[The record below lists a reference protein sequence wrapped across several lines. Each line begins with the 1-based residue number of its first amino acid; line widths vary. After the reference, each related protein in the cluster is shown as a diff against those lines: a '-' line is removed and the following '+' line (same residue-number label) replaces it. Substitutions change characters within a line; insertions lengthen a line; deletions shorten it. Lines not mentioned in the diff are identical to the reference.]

1 MRGGSRGSGRRFA
14 HLAPDGMEE
23 SRGKRGGEGGTRDK
37 RAIVDLRH
45 LQAELAAV
53 IAAGLPPEERRA
65 RVIATLKAALTR
77 GDAAI
82 RRRFETELLGTE
94 AVHGRCYLVDQILR
108 AVYHFASKYLYPP
121 GSASSG
127 ERLAMVA
134 VGGYGRGELAPFSDI
149 DLLFV
154 LPYKLT
160 PRSEQVIESILYLL
174 WDLGFKVGHAVRS
187 VDDCMRQAKAD
198 MTIRTNLLE
207 KRFLCGD
214 RALFQEL
221 QQRYRKTL
229 QGGSGIDFIDAKL
242 AERERRHARLGG
254 SRYVLEPN
262 IKDGKGGLRDLH
274 TLFWIAKYI
283 YRVNDIAELV
293 PRGVFTRSEVLRFE
307 KAENY
312 LWTLRCFLH
321 YLTGRA
327 EERLTFDLQK
337 EIAPHMGYKEHAG
350 TQDVERLMKHYFLVA
365 KDVGALTGIFCAALE
380 AERKRPS
387 ALSLASLGRRRK
399 VEGFPLERNRLTVR
413 SAEVFED
420 NPIEMLRIFK
430 VAQTHELD
438 VHPRALHWITRN
450 LRRIDHTV
458 RKDPEA
464 NAIFMD
470 ILTSEMTP
478 ETALRRMNEAGVFGR
493 FMPDFGRV
501 VAQMQYNMYHHYTVD
516 EHTIF
521 AIGVLHAIE
530 EGKLADEAPIATEVV
545 HKVLSRRV
553 LYLAVLF
560 HDIAKGRPGDHSQT
574 GAEIAQKLCPRLGLS
589 AEETETV
596 AWLVQHH
603 LAMSNTAF
611 RRDVDDPQT
620 IRDFTELVQS
630 MERLRLLLVL
640 TVADIRAVGPKTWTS
655 WKAVLL
661 RELYWRSEEVLSGGL
676 AAVASEQRVER
687 AKALLSQALG
697 DWPQVELED
706 YLARGDPAYWLT
718 FDPEAHVRHAGLVR
732 EAERAG
738 RDLIVDT
745 RIDSYREV
753 TEVTVYTPDRP
764 GLFSKIAGAL
774 AVSGATIDAAKICT
788 LTNGMALDVFY
799 VRDVAGGPLARP
811 DKLGRLAA
819 RIEQAIAGRL
829 KTNEELARRVSP
841 ISSRLSVF
849 QVQPR
854 VLIDNKASA
863 SHTVLEV
870 NGRDRPALLYRL
882 TLALSELAITI
893 RTAKISTYGE
903 RVVDV
908 FYLQNAVGGKIE
920 DPEELERIRS
930 RLLDVLADSPG
941 PAQPPGG
948 ATARREPVSPTPS
961 QRQQEAPSPADTPAE

>member
-1 MRGGSRGSGRRFA
+1 
-14 HLAPDGMEE
+14 MEE
-23 SRGKRGGEGGTRDK
+23 SRSRRDGDGETRDK
-37 RAIVDLRH
+37 RAIVDLRD
-45 LQAELAAV
+45 LEAELAAV
-53 IAAGLPPEERRA
+53 IAADLPAEERRA
-65 RVIATLKAALTR
+65 RLVATLKAAMTR
-77 GDAAI
+77 GDEAI
-82 RRRFETELLGTE
+82 RRHFETELSGTR
-94 AVHGRCYLVDQILR
+94 AVRERCTLVDQILR
-108 AVYHFASKYLYPP
+108 AVYDFASEHLYPL
-121 GSASSG
+121 GSMSSG
-127 ERLAMVA
+127 ERLALVA
-134 VGGYGRGELAPFSDI
+134 VGGYGRGELAPYSDV
-149 DLLFV
+149 DLLF
-154 LPYKLT
+154 LMPYKVT
-160 PRSEQVIESILYLL
+160 PRSEQVIESTLYLL

-207 KRFLCGD
+207 KRFLSGD
-214 RALFQEL
+214 RELFQEL
-221 QQRYRKTL
+221 WQRYQKAL
-229 QGGSGIDFIDAKL
+229 QGGTGIDFIDAKL
-242 AERERRHARLGG
+242 AERDRRHERLGG
-254 SRYVLEPN
+254 SRYLLEPN
-262 IKDGKGGLRDLH
+262 IKEGKGGLRDLH

-293 PRGVFTRSEVLRFE
+293 PRGVFTRREVLRFE

-312 LWTLRCFLH
+312 LWTLRCYLH

-327 EERLTFDLQK
+327 EERLTFDFQK
-337 EIAPHMGYKEHAG
+337 DIAPRMGYKAHAG

-365 KDVGALTGIFCAALE
+365 KDVGTLTGIFCAALE
-380 AERKRPS
+380 AEQKRPS
-387 ALSLASLGRRRK
+387 KLSLAILTRRRRID
-399 VEGFPLERNRLTVR
+399 GFPLEGNRLTVR
-413 SAEVFED
+413 SAKAFEE
-420 NPIEMLRIFK
+420 NPIEMMRIFK
-430 VAQTHELD
+430 VAQAHDLD

-450 LRRIDHTV
+450 LRRINQSV

-464 NAIFMD
+464 NTLFMD
-470 ILTSEMTP
+470 ILTSEKNP

-521 AIGVLHAIE
+521 AIGILHAIE
-530 EGKLADEAPIATEVV
+530 QGKLAEEAPIATEVV

-560 HDIAKGRPGDHSQT
+560 HDIAKGRPGDHSRT

-596 AWLVQHH
+596 AWLVLHH

-611 RRDVDDPQT
+611 RRDIDDPQT
-620 IRDFTELVQS
+620 IGDFTELVQS

-655 WKAVLL
+655 WKAALL

-676 AAVASEQRVER
+676 ATEAWEQRVER
-687 AKALLSQALG
+687 TKALLGEALD
-697 DWPQVELED
+697 DWPRAELED

-718 FDPEAHVRHAGLVR
+718 FDQEAHLRHAGLVR
-732 EAERAG
+732 QAEKAG

-745 RIDSYREV
+745 RTDSYREV
-753 TEVTVYTPDRP
+753 TEVTVYTPDQP

-799 VRDVAGGPLARP
+799 VRDITGGPLARP
-811 DKLGRLAA
+811 DKLARLSA

-829 KTNEELARRVSP
+829 KTDEELARRVSP
-841 ISSRLSVF
+841 IPSRYSVF

-854 VLIDNKASA
+854 VLVDNKASA
-863 SHTVLEV
+863 GHTVIEV

-882 TLALSELAITI
+882 TQALTELNITI
-893 RTAKISTYGE
+893 RIAKISTYGE

-908 FYLQNAVGGKIE
+908 FYLQDTAGRKIE
-920 DPEELERIRS
+920 EPDELERLRS
-930 RLLDVLADSPG
+930 RLLEVLASAPSPAKSPG
-941 PAQPPGG
+941 A
-948 ATARREPVSPTPS
+948 AAAHREPVSPTPS
-961 QRQQEAPSPADTPAE
+961 HAQPKAPSPADTPAE

>member
-1 MRGGSRGSGRRFA
+1 MEGPRSRRVG
-14 HLAPDGMEE
+14 DGE
-23 SRGKRGGEGGTRDK
+23 TRDK
-37 RAIVDLRH
+37 RAIVDLRD
-45 LQAELAAV
+45 LEAELEAVMAAD
-53 IAAGLPPEERRA
+53 LPAEELRA
-65 RVIATLKAALTR
+65 RLVAILKAAMTR
-77 GDAAI
+77 GDEAI
-82 RRRFETELLGTE
+82 RRHFETELSGTQ
-94 AVHGRCYLVDQILR
+94 AVRERCYLVDQILR
-108 AVYHFASKYLYPP
+108 AVYDFASEHLYPL
-121 GSASSG
+121 GSVSSG
-127 ERLAMVA
+127 ERLALVA
-134 VGGYGRGELAPFSDI
+134 VGGYGRGELAPYSDV
-149 DLLFV
+149 DLLF
-154 LPYKLT
+154 LISYKVT
-160 PRSEQVIESILYLL
+160 PRSEQVIETILYLL

-221 QQRYRKTL
+221 WQRYQKAL
-229 QGGSGIDFIDAKL
+229 QGGTGIDFIDAKL
-242 AERERRHARLGG
+242 AERDRRHERFGG
-254 SRYVLEPN
+254 SRYLLEPN

-274 TLFWIAKYI
+274 TLFWIAKYL

-293 PRGVFTRSEVLRFE
+293 PRGVFTRREVQRFE
-307 KAENY
+307 KAQNY
-312 LWTLRCFLH
+312 LWTLRCYLH
-321 YLTGRA
+321 FLTGRS

-337 EIAPHMGYKEHAG
+337 DLAPRMGYKAHAG
-350 TQDVERLMKHYFLVA
+350 TQDVERLMKRYFLVA
-365 KDVGALTGIFCAALE
+365 KDVGTLTGIFCAALE
-380 AERKRPS
+380 AEQKRPS
-387 ALSLASLGRRRK
+387 KLSLASLTRRRRID
-399 VEGFPLERNRLTVR
+399 GFPLEGNRLTVP
-413 SAEVFED
+413 SAEAFEE

-430 VAQTHELD
+430 VAQAHELD

-450 LRRIDHTV
+450 LRRINQAV
-458 RKDPEA
+458 REDPEA
-464 NAIFMD
+464 NALFMD
-470 ILTSEMTP
+470 ILTSEKNP

-521 AIGVLHAIE
+521 AIGILHAIE
-530 EGKLADEAPIATEVV
+530 QGKLAEEAPIATEVV

-553 LYLAVLF
+553 LYLALLF
-560 HDIAKGRPGDHSQT
+560 HDIAKGRPGDHSRT

-596 AWLVQHH
+596 AWLVLHH

-611 RRDVDDPQT
+611 RRDIDDPQT
-620 IRDFTELVQS
+620 IGDFTELVQS

-640 TVADIRAVGPKTWTS
+640 TVADIRAVGPETWTS

-676 AAVASEQRVER
+676 ALEAWEQRVER
-687 AKALLSQALG
+687 TKALLSEALD
-697 DWPQVELED
+697 DWPKAELED
-706 YLARGDPAYWLT
+706 HLARGDPAYWLT
-718 FDPEAHVRHAGLVR
+718 FDQATHLRHADLVR
-732 EAERAG
+732 QAERAG

-753 TEVTVYTPDRP
+753 TEVTVYTPDQP

-799 VRDVAGGPLARP
+799 VRDVTGGPVARP
-811 DKLGRLAA
+811 DKLARLSA

-829 KTNEELARRVSP
+829 KTMQELARRVSP
-841 ISSRLSVF
+841 IPSRYSVF

-854 VLIDNKASA
+854 VLVDNKASA
-863 SHTVLEV
+863 GHTVIEV

-882 TLALSELAITI
+882 TQALTELDIAI

-908 FYLQNAVGGKIE
+908 FYLQDAAGSKIE
-920 DPEELERIRS
+920 NPDQLERIRG
-930 RLLDVLADSPG
+930 RLLEVLATAPD
-941 PAQPPGG
+941 PAKPRSG
-948 ATARREPVSPTPS
+948 ATEHREPVSPTPS
-961 QRQQEAPSPADTPAE
+961 QAQPKAASPADTPAE